1 MPPGQV
7 IVFFVGLIAIIFAA
21 YYVTYYIGLKASGQ
35 SRGRLRNKNINIVD
49 RFSISKDKSF
59 CLVEISGK
67 VYVIGITNQSMTL
80 IDTLDAAA
88 FSEAAAEQR
97 DKPLWQAAPGGR
109 FTGPMTRKLAGFMAK
124 RMGRPLA
131 GGGGAEREPSPGRTS
146 SAERMSSAGRTSS
159 AERAS
164 SSGRTSSAERMSS
177 PGPGSSPGGGSF
189 SDSMETAREKDRSG
203 QTGRYRA
210 ESTENTENTANN
222 ANNANN
228 ASTANMANAE
238 NAANTENTEVDR

>member
-59 CLVEISGK
+59 CLVEIGGK

-124 RMGRPLA
+124 KMGRTLD
-131 GGGGAEREPSPGRTS
+131 GSVDAEYAPP
-146 SAERMSSAGRTSS
+146 
-159 AERAS
+159 
-164 SSGRTSSAERMSS
+164 
-177 PGPGSSPGGGSF
+177 PDGGSF
-189 SDSMETAREKDRSG
+189 SDSMEAAREKDRSG
-203 QTGRYRA
+203 RTGRYQA
-210 ESTENTENTANN
+210 EN
-222 ANNANN
+222 AG
-228 ASTANMANAE
+228 NAE
-238 NAANTENTEVDR
+238 NTGKTGNAGNAENTGKTENAGNAENTGKTENAEVEE

>member
-1 MPPGQV
+1 MPTGQV

-59 CLVEISGK
+59 CLVEIGGK

-97 DKPLWQAAPGGR
+97 DKPLWQMAPGGR

-124 RMGRPLA
+124 KMGRPLA
-131 GGGGAEREPSPGRTS
+131 GSGDAEYAPPP
-146 SAERMSSAGRTSS
+146 
-159 AERAS
+159 ERAP
-164 SSGRTSSAERMSS
+164 SSGRTSPMERAPS
-177 PGPGSSPGGGSF
+177 PDGGSF

-203 QTGRYRA
+203 QAGRYRA
-210 ESTENTENTANN
+210 ENTENTENTEK
-222 ANNANN
+222 
-228 ASTANMANAE
+228 TGKTGKTEDKGKTENAE
-238 NAANTENTEVDR
+238 GEQ